1 MEILKSIV
9 KQRFYDYKK
18 TSKNNMMIA
27 NILTDKLTLDEIT
40 GHDKWHITQG
50 DGETELDL

>member
-1 MEILKSIV
+1 MITRKPP
-9 KQRFYDYKK
+9 
-18 TSKNNMMIA
+18 KNNMMIA
-27 NILTDKLTLDEIT
+27 NILSDKVTLEEIT